1 MMKLLQRALL
11 GLLCGMVGVSTCAAQ
26 IAAQQATSVSGKFRA
41 ESSDNDD
48 WKQITVSLIPMA
60 EAGESSTENELFRLW
75 QQGGSTWRRGKRR
88 PWR

>member
-1 MMKLLQRALL
+1 MLTVPAPIVVTGSDLTDLVLQPFAH
-11 GLLCGMVGVSTCAAQ
+11 GK
-26 IAAQQATSVSGKFRA
+26 VSGKFRA